1 MFKQMDPPLE
11 LFVVRE
17 GEEICF
23 YTAYVSIVKE
33 CNSNTSFTMDKT
45 KKNPTPTNIWLLLL
59 VEKGTTGIYS

>member
-11 LFVVRE
+11 LFVVHE

-33 CNSNTSFTMDKT
+33 CNSNTSFTMDK
-45 KKNPTPTNIWLLLL
+45 KK
-59 VEKGTTGIYS
+59 K